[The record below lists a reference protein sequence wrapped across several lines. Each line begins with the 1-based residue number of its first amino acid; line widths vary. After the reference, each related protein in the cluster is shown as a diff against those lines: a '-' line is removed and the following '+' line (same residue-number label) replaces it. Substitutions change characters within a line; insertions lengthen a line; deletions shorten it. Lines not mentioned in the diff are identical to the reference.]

1 MSKLHPALLLQVL
14 GVGFAAGLLSGFFGV
29 GGGIILVPLI
39 LLVLKADQ
47 HTAHA
52 TSLAAIFLIAVSGV
66 VGYATAGEVDLTAG
80 IFMGIGGLV
89 GGTLGARMMHRMS
102 VPVLQGVFAVVLIVA
117 GVRMVL

>member
-1 MSKLHPALLLQVL
+1 MKPQPFLVLQVL
-14 GVGFAAGLLSGFFGV
+14 GIGFAAGLLSGFFGV

-39 LLVLKADQ
+39 LLVLGADQ

-66 VGYATAGEVDLTAG
+66 VGYAVSGEVDLATGVAIG
-80 IFMGIGGLV
+80 VGGLV
-89 GGTLGARMMHRMS
+89 GGTVGARAMHRMS

-117 GVRMVL
+117 GIRMVL